1 MQPRVVGFIR
11 LFCPTARHLY
21 PKQTLK
27 YFKKKP
33 GDANKFKGEGSVSLS
48 EVPVCLNAEVV
59 EIVCSNNRLGVDS

>member
-11 LFCPTARHLY
+11 LFFPTARHLY
-21 PKQTLK
+21 PK

-33 GDANKFKGEGSVSLS
+33 GDAKKFKGEGSVSLS